1 MYIDCIAHQP
11 EGRAFLIR
19 QTWME
24 TNMELSRF
32 HTRLIKSAAVA
43 ALAGSAVL
51 ANAETVRVAF
61 IDPLSG
67 TFAAIGENELRS
79 FHAVAKLA
87 NSEKWAGEHTLEF
100 VGFDNKAN
108 PQESLVQLQ
117 RAIDQGFRYVTQ
129 ANGSGVALALIA
141 AINKHNQRN
150 PGKEVVY
157 LNHGAVDPRLTNAE
171 CSFWHFRF
179 DADANMK
186 TRALVAYMA
195 SQPAVKKVYVLNQD
209 YAAGHGFTAAT
220 KEYVASAAGAR
231 PDLQIVGEDLHPLG
245 QVRDF
250 APYVAKIQASGAD
263 TLITGNWGAD
273 LALLVRAVKDAGL
286 NINIFTYYADL
297 KGTPTAIGPA
307 GEGRIRNVGIWTI
320 NNDGF
325 VGEDIAATFK
335 KDYNDDFV
343 WSVSY
348 TIVSMLSKAIK
359 TAGSTD
365 PIKIAY
371 ALEGMRDNVLN
382 GDVEMRAAD
391 HQLMQPLF
399 ITSLVKADG
408 KVVKYE
414 TEGTGLGW
422 KAEQKLEP
430 DVAALPTSCQMKRP
444 PAP

>member
-1 MYIDCIAHQP
+1 
-11 EGRAFLIR
+11 
-19 QTWME
+19 ME
-24 TNMELSRF
+24 TNMGRF
-32 HTRLIKSAAVA
+32 RTTLIKGAAVA
-43 ALAGSAVL
+43 ALAVSAPL
-51 ANAETVRVAF
+51 ANAETVRIAF

-67 TFAAIGENELRS
+67 TFAAVGENELRS
-79 FHAVAKLA
+79 FHTVAKLA
-87 NSEKWAGEHTLEF
+87 NSKKWAGAHTLEF
-100 VGFDNKAN
+100 VGFDNKAS

-129 ANGSGVALALIA
+129 ANGSGVALALID

-150 PGKEVVY
+150 PGKEIVY
-157 LNHGAVDPRLTNAE
+157 LNHGAVDPRLTNE
-171 CSFWHFRF
+171 RCSFWHFRF

-195 SQPAVKKVYVLNQD
+195 SQPTVRKVYVLNQD

-220 KEYVASAAGAR
+220 KEYIKSAQASR
-231 PDLQIVGEDLHPLG
+231 PDLQLVGEDLHPLG

-250 APYVAKIQASGAD
+250 APYVAKIKTSGAD

-273 LALLVRAVKDAGL
+273 LALLIRAVKDAAL

-307 GEGRIRNVGIWTI
+307 GEGRIKNVGIWTV

-335 KDYNDDFV
+335 KEYNDDFI

-348 TIVSMLSKAIK
+348 TIVSMLSKAITK
-359 TAGSTD
+359 AGSTD
-365 PIKIAY
+365 PIRVAY
-371 ALEGMRDNVLN
+371 ALEGMRDKVLN
-382 GDVEMRAAD
+382 GEVEMRATD

-399 ITSLVKADG
+399 ITSLVRADG
-408 KVVKYE
+408 ERVKHE

-422 KAEQKLEP
+422 KAERKLEP
-430 DVAALPTSCQMKRP
+430 YVAALPTSCQMKRP